1 VKAYQDQ
8 LKVTEKK
15 LADNKL
21 EEQKLHTKS
30 ILSFT

>member
-21 EEQKLHTKS
+21 EEQKLQNEDAK
-30 ILSFT
+30 ID